1 MKLNVD
7 SMVMMFEGA
16 RWYSIDLIL
25 DYAEQQV
32 SIYVDEEPK
41 GVQPFF
47 LLRK

>member
-7 SMVMMFEGA
+7 SMVMMYEGE
-16 RWYSIDLIL
+16 RWYSIDLII

-41 GVQPFF
+41 GV
-47 LLRK
+47 